1 MDGTKYQHVNR
12 LTSLAPAVLRDAN
25 LEVVLEAWHEAT
37 ERLQRTHEAL
47 RGEVRR
53 LSNELEFK
61 NRELARKNRL
71 TDLGLM
77 ASHVAHE
84 VRNNLVP
91 ITLYLSLLRRRLQAD
106 AVGLD
111 ALTKMEAGLTAL
123 EATVSDLLQ
132 FTAHRDPSWRE
143 FDVRELVV
151 DVCESLGPQ
160 LDAQEIH
167 TEIDIPFGERLR
179 ADRNMLRRALLN
191 LVLNALDAMPE
202 GGELYISSWNSPWAY
217 ELEVADTG
225 PGIPDEA
232 QRQLFDP
239 FFTTKSNGT
248 GLGLAIVSRIAEAHG
263 GEVRAAN
270 CPQGGAAFTIRVPR
284 RTLEAAA

>member
-1 MDGTKYQHVNR
+1 METAGYQHVNR
-12 LTSLAPAVLRDAN
+12 ISALGPAVLRDAN
-25 LEVVLEAWHEAT
+25 LETVLEAWHEAT
-37 ERLQRTHEAL
+37 ERLQRTHESL
-47 RGEVRR
+47 RAEVRR

-84 VRNNLVP
+84 VRNSLVP
-91 ITLYLSLLRRRLQAD
+91 ITLYLSLLRRRLQSD

-132 FTAHRDPSWRE
+132 FTAHRDPSWRD
-143 FDVRELVV
+143 FDVRELMVEI
-151 DVCESLGPQ
+151 CQSLEPQ
-160 LDAQEIH
+160 LDAQGIY

-179 ADRNMLRRALLN
+179 ADRTMLRRAVLN

-202 GGELYISSWNSPWAY
+202 GGELFISSWYSPWAY
-217 ELEVADTG
+217 EIEIADTG
-225 PGIPDEA
+225 PGIAEDV

-248 GLGLAIVSRIAEAHG
+248 GLGLAIVSRVAEAHG
-263 GEVRAAN
+263 GEVRVAN
-270 CPQGGAAFTIRVPR
+270 CPQGGAAFTIRIPR
-284 RTLEAAA
+284 RAMEAAA

>member
-1 MDGTKYQHVNR
+1 METARYQQVNR
-12 LTSLAPAVLRDAN
+12 LTALGAGALRDAD
-25 LEVVLEAWHEAT
+25 LEIVLEAWHEAT
-37 ERLQRTHEAL
+37 DRLQRTHESL
-47 RGEVRR
+47 RAEVRR

-84 VRNNLVP
+84 VRNSLVP
-91 ITLYLSLLRRRLQAD
+91 ITLYLSLLRRRLDSD

-132 FTAHRDPSWRE
+132 FTAHRDPAWRD
-143 FDVRELVV
+143 FDMRELVL
-151 DVCESLGPQ
+151 DICSSLGPQ
-160 LDAQEIH
+160 LEAQDIQIEV
-167 TEIDIPFGERLR
+167 DIPFGERLR
-179 ADRNMLRRALLN
+179 ADRGMLRRALLN
-191 LVLNALDAMPE
+191 LVLNALDAMPS
-202 GGELYISSWNSPWAY
+202 GGELYISSYNSPWCY

-225 PGIPDEA
+225 PGISEEA
-232 QRQLFDP
+232 LRQLFDP

-284 RTLEAAA
+284 RALEAAA

>member
-1 MDGTKYQHVNR
+1 MDTASYPHTNR
-12 LTSLAPAVLRDAN
+12 ISALSPAVLRDAN
-25 LEVVLEAWHEAT
+25 LETVLQAWHEAT

-84 VRNNLVP
+84 VRNSLVP
-91 ITLYLSLLRRRLQAD
+91 ITLYLSLLRRRLQD
-106 AVGLD
+106 DVVGLD

-132 FTAHRDPSWRE
+132 FAAHRDPVWRD
-143 FDVRELVV
+143 FDVRELIVEI
-151 DVCESLGPQ
+151 CQSIGPQ
-160 LDAQEIH
+160 LDAQGIQ

-179 ADRNMLRRALLN
+179 ADRTMLRRAVLN

-202 GGELYISSWNSPWAY
+202 GGELYISSWYSPWAY
-217 ELEVADTG
+217 ELEIADTG
-225 PGIPDEA
+225 PGVPLEA

-248 GLGLAIVSRIAEAHG
+248 GLGLAIVSRVAEAHG
-263 GEVRAAN
+263 GEVRVAN
-270 CPQGGAAFTIRVPR
+270 CPQGGAAFTIRIPR
-284 RTLEAAA
+284 RAMEAAA